1 MAEGT
6 GDKRLTTRRS
16 RDVMWAFAAGVT
28 CAVLGV
34 NVEWGDLGGVFDRVR
49 SGVEAVSEPPTTTT
63 AVTP

>member
-16 RDVMWAFAAGVT
+16 RDVLWAFAAGALTV
-28 CAVLGV
+28 VLGV

-49 SGVEAVSEPPTTTT
+49 NGVEAVQTPPSTT
-63 AVTP
+63 AVQP